1 MCLILNE
8 INFIEL
14 IIVQLILIYKNKNYF
29 YLLQFYYDFFILI
42 DSTIILKTIQ
52 IYKILLK
59 SKLTHLSHHHHALS

>member
-42 DSTIILKTIQ
+42 DFTIILKTIQ
-52 IYKILLK
+52 IYKI
-59 SKLTHLSHHHHALS
+59 